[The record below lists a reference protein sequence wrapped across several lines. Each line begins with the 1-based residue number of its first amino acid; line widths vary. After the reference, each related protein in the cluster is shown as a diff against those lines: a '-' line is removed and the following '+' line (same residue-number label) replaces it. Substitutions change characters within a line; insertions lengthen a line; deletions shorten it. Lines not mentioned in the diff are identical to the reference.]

1 MLEYPI
7 VPGRGLVSSSAKEL
21 RLDYMKKNGLAVDDI
36 ADVKIDSNQIKN
48 NIESNVGSV
57 EIPVGLVGPLL
68 FAKKGKEEYVHSL
81 VATLEGALI
90 ASMNRGA
97 KCISMSGGFNAHVLH
112 QKMIRTP
119 MFIFEHLDE
128 SIAFKLWIDKKFKD
142 LKAVAESYSNHAS
155 LESILTY
162 IVGKSV
168 HLKFVFQTGDASG
181 QNMTTACTWHSV
193 LWIEDR
199 FTKETGIGIVHSIIE
214 GNGASDKKVSQFSIN
229 HGRGIHVV
237 AETHLSENVIQ
248 KVLRTNSKDF
258 VRCFNQSVAMSKID
272 GMVGYNIN
280 VANAV
285 AGIFAATGQDLA
297 CIHES
302 SCGILNVEQTDDGLY
317 LSLNLPSLVVGTI
330 GGGTHLNKQKEA
342 LEVMGCY
349 GNNRVNR
356 FAELIAGFALSL
368 EISTFAAIVSGQF
381 AKSHEKLG
389 RNKPVNWLTKSEINK
404 EFIQKRIPKLE
415 INSISINN
423 DVEVENGIITHL
435 TERVSKKLI
444 GFSPIKICHTEG
456 EEHLLIKSKPLD
468 SEVVKGLHYM
478 ASNIDVELADLIY
491 EYKNHLEYIN
501 CHVKEIEIYKELSR
515 LNKGISPRLYGSF
528 LNHKREAYL
537 LFIERLQ
544 PTQMTLF
551 NSENSPELWGPS
563 QIERVIQVANMF
575 HQDFNSCEL
584 DSVVSFDAT
593 KSMPLYKKMIELVV
607 SESNSDD
614 ERFRNNQLYS
624 FLDDL
629 KAKPSLPKTLVHN
642 DYNPRNI
649 AVRSSGEV
657 VIYDW
662 ELVMLNYPHRDIIE
676 FLCFVLPED
685 VSKESLMHYLNY
697 HFELRADKSISW
709 ETWKEGYVYA
719 LKEFL
724 VTRVSFYSVGSILLK
739 YEFVDR
745 LLKTSFRI
753 LELLKVES

>member
-1 MLEYPI
+1 M
-7 VPGRGLVSSSAKEL
+7 
-21 RLDYMKKNGLAVDDI
+21 
-36 ADVKIDSNQIKN
+36 
-48 NIESNVGSV
+48 
-57 EIPVGLVGPLL
+57 GLVGPLL

-302 SCGILNVEQTDDGLY
+302 SCGILNVEQ
-317 LSLNLPSLVVGTI
+317 I
-330 GGGTHLNKQKEA
+330 
-342 LEVMGCY
+342 
-349 GNNRVNR
+349 
-356 FAELIAGFALSL
+356 
-368 EISTFAAIVSGQF
+368 
-381 AKSHEKLG
+381 KSH
-389 RNKPVNWLTKSEINK
+389 
-404 EFIQKRIPKLE
+404 
-415 INSISINN
+415 
-423 DVEVENGIITHL
+423 
-435 TERVSKKLI
+435 
-444 GFSPIKICHTEG
+444 
-456 EEHLLIKSKPLD
+456 
-468 SEVVKGLHYM
+468 
-478 ASNIDVELADLIY
+478 
-491 EYKNHLEYIN
+491 
-501 CHVKEIEIYKELSR
+501 
-515 LNKGISPRLYGSF
+515 
-528 LNHKREAYL
+528 
-537 LFIERLQ
+537 
-544 PTQMTLF
+544 
-551 NSENSPELWGPS
+551 
-563 QIERVIQVANMF
+563 
-575 HQDFNSCEL
+575 
-584 DSVVSFDAT
+584 
-593 KSMPLYKKMIELVV
+593 
-607 SESNSDD
+607 
-614 ERFRNNQLYS
+614 
-624 FLDDL
+624 
-629 KAKPSLPKTLVHN
+629 
-642 DYNPRNI
+642 
-649 AVRSSGEV
+649 
-657 VIYDW
+657 
-662 ELVMLNYPHRDIIE
+662 
-676 FLCFVLPED
+676 
-685 VSKESLMHYLNY
+685 
-697 HFELRADKSISW
+697 
-709 ETWKEGYVYA
+709 
-719 LKEFL
+719 
-724 VTRVSFYSVGSILLK
+724 
-739 YEFVDR
+739 
-745 LLKTSFRI
+745 
-753 LELLKVES
+753 